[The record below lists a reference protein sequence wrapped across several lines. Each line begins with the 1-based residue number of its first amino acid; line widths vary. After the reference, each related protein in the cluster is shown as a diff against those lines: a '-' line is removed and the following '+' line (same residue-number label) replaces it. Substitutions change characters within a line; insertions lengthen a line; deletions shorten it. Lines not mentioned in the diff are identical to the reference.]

1 MDWKRSLQVF
11 VSGLTSRGL
20 PPALLK
26 LTRLKALLAATLIL
40 VAVVSM
46 ISPVFLTTRNFLN
59 ILEQL
64 SINAIVA
71 AGMTFVIIAA
81 GIDLSVGSILA
92 LGSMGTAGLL
102 VSGIPV
108 PGAIVGG
115 LLVGT
120 AAGAVNGV
128 AVAYG
133 RIPAFIMTL
142 GMLNVAR
149 GTVMFL
155 TSGNSIVGLP
165 ESFLFLGKGR
175 IGPIPVLVLITA
187 AVYLIGHLVL
197 VKTRFGRYTFAI
209 GNDPETARRL
219 GVRVKRHQF
228 LLYALSGGLASFA
241 GILLAARLNSAL
253 TPGGDRGR
261 AGRDRGGGHRGDEP
275 VRGTGLHAGDAVG
288 RDLLSDRPQRPEH
301 PGHLGL
307 RAAGGRGRPAHLQRS
322 GRLPLR
328 SMGAA
333 GRELNRLARCQPLS
347 AFPDWEARKVSKAD
361 LAPPSRRL

>member
-1 MDWKRSLQVF
+1 MNLRASFQEF
-11 VSGLTSRGL
+11 IAGLRGSGL
-20 PPALLK
+20 PPGLLR
-26 LTRLKALLAATLIL
+26 LTRLKALLMATLIL
-40 VAVVSM
+40 VAVVST

-64 SINAIVA
+64 SVNAIVA

-108 PGAIVGG
+108 PAAIVGG
-115 LLVGT
+115 VLVGI
-120 AAGAVNGV
+120 AVGAVNGI

-155 TSGNSIVGLP
+155 TSGNSIVGFP
-165 ESFLFLGKGR
+165 ETFLFLGKGR
-175 IGPIPVLVLITA
+175 IGPVPVLVLITA
-187 AVYLIGHLVL
+187 AVYLIGHLML

-219 GVRVKRHQF
+219 GIRVRRHQF

-253 TPGGDRGR
+253 TL
-261 AGRDRGGGHRGDEP
+261 A
-275 VRGTGLHAGDAVG
+275 GTGAELDVIAAVVIGGTSLYGGRGSMPGTLLGVIFFQIVRNALNLLGISVFVQQVAVG
-288 RDLLSDRPQRPEH
+288 ALLIFSALADFLSDRW
-301 PGHLGL
+301 
-307 RAAGGRGRPAHLQRS
+307 GRQEGS
-322 GRLPLR
+322 
-328 SMGAA
+328 
-333 GRELNRLARCQPLS
+333 
-347 AFPDWEARKVSKAD
+347 
-361 LAPPSRRL
+361 

>member
-1 MDWKRSLQVF
+1 M
-11 VSGLTSRGL
+11 
-20 PPALLK
+20 
-26 LTRLKALLAATLIL
+26 ATLIL

-81 GIDLSVGSILA
+81 GIDLSVGSVLA

-102 VSGIPV
+102 VSGVPV
-108 PGAIVGG
+108 PAAIAGG
-115 LLVGT
+115 VLVGIAT
-120 AAGAVNGV
+120 GAVNGV

-155 TSGNSIVGLP
+155 TSGNSVAGFP

-175 IGPIPVLVLITA
+175 IGPIPVLVLVTA

-219 GVRVKRHQF
+219 GVRVRRHQF

-241 GILLAARLNSAL
+241 GILLSARLNSAL
-253 TPGGDRGR
+253 TL
-261 AGRDRGGGHRGDEP
+261 A
-275 VRGTGLHAGDAVG
+275 GTGAELDVIAAVVIGGTSLYGGRGSMPGTLLGVIFFQIVRNALNILGISVFVQQVAVG
-288 RDLLSDRPQRPEH
+288 ALLIFSALADFLSDRW
-301 PGHLGL
+301 
-307 RAAGGRGRPAHLQRS
+307 GRQEGS
-322 GRLPLR
+322 
-328 SMGAA
+328 
-333 GRELNRLARCQPLS
+333 
-347 AFPDWEARKVSKAD
+347 
-361 LAPPSRRL
+361 

>member
-1 MDWKRSLQVF
+1 MNLRGFLPDF
-11 VSGLTSRGL
+11 ISGSRGTGL
-20 PPALLK
+20 PRGLLR
-26 LTRLKALLAATLIL
+26 LTRFKALLVATLIL

-92 LGSMGTAGLL
+92 LGSMGAAGLL

-108 PGAIVGG
+108 PGAIAGG
-115 LLVGT
+115 VLVGI
-120 AAGAVNGV
+120 AAGAVNGI

-155 TSGNSIVGLP
+155 TSGNSIVGFP
-165 ESFLFLGKGR
+165 ETFLFLGKGR

-228 LLYALSGGLASFA
+228 LLYVLSGGLASFA
-241 GILLAARLNSAL
+241 GILLAARLNSGL
-253 TPGGDRGR
+253 TL
-261 AGRDRGGGHRGDEP
+261 A
-275 VRGTGLHAGDAVG
+275 GTGAELDVIAAVVIG
-288 RDLLSDRPQRPEH
+288 GTSLY
-301 PGHLGL
+301 
-307 RAAGGRGRPAHLQRS
+307 GGRGSMPGTLLGVIFFQIVRNALNILGISVFVQQIAVGALLSFSALADFLYDRW
-322 GRLPLR
+322 GRQEG
-328 SMGAA
+328 S
-333 GRELNRLARCQPLS
+333 
-347 AFPDWEARKVSKAD
+347 
-361 LAPPSRRL
+361 